1 MTFGHPYVLLLLLL
15 LPLLGWLKG
24 KQGQPPAFV
33 YSSVQLVRGILN
45 VSRTRSG
52 AFLAALRWLVLALL
66 IIALAQPRLTKSETK
81 ISASGVDIAV
91 VIDMS
96 FSMADEDFELRG
108 QPADRLTM
116 AREVLKKF
124 IDKRPNDRI
133 GLVAFASEAYIAA
146 PLTLD
151 HDFVL
156 QNLDRLQLGTID
168 GGSTA
173 IGSGLSTAINRLREL
188 KSKSKIVI
196 LMTDGRNNAGKVAPR
211 TVAEAAKAL
220 GVKIYT
226 IGVGKR
232 GESRRPRMDRH
243 GRPLVDFFG
252 RKIYDPD
259 PEDLDEDVLQEI
271 ANMTGGK
278 YYRADNSQRFQAI
291 YAEIDK
297 LEKTEAEVKKF
308 AHHNELFAWL
318 ISPGLGVLLLEIL
331 LRHTLWR
338 RLP

>member
-1 MTFGHPYVLLLLLL
+1 MTFGHPYFLLLLLV
-15 LPLLGWLKG
+15 LPVLGWLKG
-24 KQGQPPAFV
+24 KQGKPPAFV

-52 AFLAALRWLVLALL
+52 AFLAALRWLILALL
-66 IIALAQPRLTKSETK
+66 IVALAQPRLTKSETK
-81 ISASGVDIAV
+81 VTASGVDIVA

-96 FSMADEDFELRG
+96 FSMADEDFELHG

-116 AREVLKKF
+116 AKEVLKKF

-133 GLVAFASEAYIAA
+133 GLVVFATDAYTAA

-151 HDFVL
+151 HDFVQ
-156 QNLDRLQLGTID
+156 QNLERLQLGTID

-220 GVKIYT
+220 GVKVYT

-232 GESRRPRMDRH
+232 GESRRPRMDRY
-243 GRPLVDFFG
+243 GRPLHDFFG

-278 YYRADNSQRFQAI
+278 YYRADNAQRFQAI

-308 AHHNELFAWL
+308 ARHHELFAWV
-318 ISPGLGVLLLEIL
+318 ISPGLGLLLLEVL
-331 LRHTLWR
+331 LRHTIWR

>member
-1 MTFGHPYVLLLLLL
+1 MTFAHPYFLLLLLL
-15 LPLLGWLKG
+15 LPVLGWLKG
-24 KQGQPPAFV
+24 KQGKPPAFV

-45 VSRTRSG
+45 VTRTRSG
-52 AFLAALRWLVLALL
+52 AFLAALRWLILALL
-66 IIALAQPRLTKSETK
+66 IIALAQPRLTKSETR

-96 FSMADEDFELRG
+96 FSMADEDFELHG
-108 QPADRLTM
+108 QPTDRITM
-116 AREVLKKF
+116 AKEVLKKF
-124 IDKRPNDRI
+124 IDQRPNDRI
-133 GLVAFASEAYIAA
+133 GLVAFATDAYTAA

-156 QNLDRLQLGTID
+156 QNLERLHLGTID

-232 GESRRPRMDRH
+232 GESRRPRMDRQ
-243 GRPLVDFFG
+243 GRYQVDFFG
-252 RKIYDPD
+252 RKIYDRD
-259 PEDLDEDVLQEI
+259 PEDLDESVLQEI
-271 ANMTGGK
+271 ATMTGGK
-278 YYRADNSQRFQAI
+278 YYRADNSERFKAI

-308 AHHNELFAWL
+308 AHHDELFAWV
-318 ISPGLGVLLLEIL
+318 ISPGLGLLLLEIL
-331 LRHTLWR
+331 LRHTIWR

>member
-24 KQGQPPAFV
+24 KQGQPTAFV